1 MGTTPAAAGDAK
13 AAVVTGVEALRRAI
27 SEAAQ
32 ALAYRIRERDQLP
45 ADEQPDP
52 YAFALD
58 YLNTQV
64 GHGWRPTNAKRSPW
78 TSTQPRDNTG
88 TYERGAALARRLL
101 NREPDTDKG
110 GYHDAGPV

>member
-1 MGTTPAAAGDAK
+1 MGATPAAAVDPEG
-13 AAVVTGVEALRRAI
+13 AVVTGVEALRRAI

-32 ALAYRIRERDQLP
+32 ALACRIHERDQLP

-78 TSTQPRDNTG
+78 MSTQRGDKTS

-101 NREPDTDKG
+101 NREPDTDKE
-110 GYHDAGPV
+110 GYHDASPG